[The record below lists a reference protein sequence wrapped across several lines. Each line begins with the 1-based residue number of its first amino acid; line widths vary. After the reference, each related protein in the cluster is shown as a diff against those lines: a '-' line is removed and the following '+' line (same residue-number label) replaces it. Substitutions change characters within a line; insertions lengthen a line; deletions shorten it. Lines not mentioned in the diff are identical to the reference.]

1 MLQNTHSRQILRYR
15 LDYNL
20 IYIKLIIFIL
30 YILYCEMNRMNV
42 NRIQYFIFFT
52 LRIYIQ
58 KYKKKKIMKIVENY
72 V

>member
-1 MLQNTHSRQILRYR
+1 
-15 LDYNL
+15 
-20 IYIKLIIFIL
+20 
-30 YILYCEMNRMNV
+30 MNRMNV

-52 LRIYIQ
+52 LRTYIQ